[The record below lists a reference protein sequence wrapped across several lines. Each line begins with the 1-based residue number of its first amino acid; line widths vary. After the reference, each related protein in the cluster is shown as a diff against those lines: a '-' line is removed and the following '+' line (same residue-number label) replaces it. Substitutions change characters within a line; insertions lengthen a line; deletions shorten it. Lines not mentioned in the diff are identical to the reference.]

1 MTREYDTIAEFY
13 GDRRA
18 KRSNVPLMNHINEGV
33 ELLDLWG
40 RSDREKAAFC
50 IHPIVQNSEDIDVR
64 WSDAFPLAEE
74 YRDRANSY
82 LCRPNTD
89 YVTTTGQLAA
99 ILGHMSEEC
108 AFLLLADKVQNQK
121 DFRAYHWFTH
131 PRRLNLEHYFNV
143 WIKTLRNHYIGNL

>member
-1 MTREYDTIAEFY
+1 MTREYRTIAEFY

-33 ELLDLWG
+33 DLLRLWG
-40 RSDREKAAFC
+40 RSQLEIKAYC
-50 IHPIVQNSEDIDVR
+50 LHPIVQNSEPVDVS
-64 WSDAFPLAEE
+64 WSPAFSLAGE

-82 LCRPNTD
+82 LCRPETD
-89 YVTTTGQLAA
+89 YLTTTGQLAGV
-99 ILGHMSEEC
+99 LGKMYEEC

-131 PRRLNLEHYFNV
+131 KRRLNLEHYFNL
-143 WIKTLRNHYIGNL
+143 WIHTLRNHYIGAL